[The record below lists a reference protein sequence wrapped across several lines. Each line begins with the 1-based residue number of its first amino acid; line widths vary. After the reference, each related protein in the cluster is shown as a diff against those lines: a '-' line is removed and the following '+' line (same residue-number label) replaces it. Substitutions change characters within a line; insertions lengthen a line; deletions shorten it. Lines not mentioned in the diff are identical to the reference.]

1 MDKFK
6 AFIKQNKKLVYGV
19 IAILIIAI
27 GAKMGYDY
35 HSNNIISRIEV
46 KFSGYNGHGYAQ
58 ISNSES
64 VNKYMTRRVLEKNHI
79 KKDIINKIVDHPT
92 AFDYDMLSS
101 EDQYKIQSSMEDLSS
116 TRLEFKGKSSDLKN
130 GDKVTVTFKN
140 SNSELPFRDGKK
152 TFTVKG
158 LKKTTKVSSNKVFNQ
173 LKIKA
178 LGINGKGQV
187 ALASKNSDLIDSK
200 IKVKNNGHLSNGDVV
215 SLTLPKAAFKDD
227 SGKHQYTGSRTF
239 KYKISGLID
248 SKSITNIDDITD
260 ATDTVMNDYTDDKR
274 ILDDKYTSKFVNL
287 YVTPYNENED
297 EYYDDDDTSEVSS
310 KVEVADAS
318 ESSSSSSNKLS
329 IVAIYNVIAPD
340 ADDDD
345 DPENVAV
352 QVDNLSLKD
361 GKLNIK
367 DKKITSSD
375 NISTLSDSI
384 KTYERNLEVSGL
396 KLK

>member
-6 AFIKQNKKLVYGV
+6 TFITQNKKLVYGV
-19 IAILIIAI
+19 IAIIIIAA
-27 GAKMGYDY
+27 GAKIGYDY

-46 KFSGYNGHGYAQ
+46 KFYGYNGHGDAV
-58 ISNSES
+58 ISNAES
-64 VNKYMTRRVLEKNHI
+64 VNKYMTRRVLQKDHI
-79 KKDIINKIVDHPT
+79 KKDVINKIVSHPDT
-92 AFDYDMLSS
+92 FDYSMLSS
-101 EDQYKIQSSMEDLSS
+101 EDQYKIQSSIEDLSS
-116 TRLEFKGKSSDLKN
+116 TRLEFKGKSTELKN

-158 LKKTTKVSSNKVFNQ
+158 LKKTTKVSSNKIFNQ

-178 LGINGKGQV
+178 LGINGKGQI
-187 ALASKNSDLIDSK
+187 ALSSKNSDLINSN
-200 IKVKNNGHLSNGDVV
+200 IKVKNNGHLSNGDVI
-215 SLTLPKAAFKDD
+215 SLTLPKAAFKDS

-248 SKSITNIDDITD
+248 SKSITNVDDITD
-260 ATDTVMNDYTDDKR
+260 ATDTVMSDYTDDKQFA
-274 ILDDKYTSKFVNL
+274 DEKYTSKFVNL
-287 YVTPYNENED
+287 YVTPYNENEE
-297 EYYDDDDTSEVSS
+297 EYYDDDDNEVSS

-318 ESSSSSSNKLS
+318 ENSTSSSNKLS
-329 IVAIYNVIAPD
+329 IVAIYSVNSSD

-345 DPENVAV
+345 EPENVAV
-352 QVDNLSLKD
+352 EVNNLSLNN

-367 DKKITSSD
+367 DKKITSDD
-375 NISTLSDSI
+375 NVSTLSDSI

>member
-1 MDKFK
+1 MEKFK
-6 AFIKQNKKLVYGV
+6 TFITQNKKLVYGV
-19 IAILIIAI
+19 IAIIIIAA
-27 GAKMGYDY
+27 GAKIGYDY

-46 KFSGYNGHGYAQ
+46 KFYGYNGHGDAV
-58 ISNSES
+58 ISNAES
-64 VNKYMTRRVLEKNHI
+64 VNKYMTRRVLQKDHI
-79 KKDIINKIVDHPT
+79 KKDVINKIVSHPDT
-92 AFDYDMLSS
+92 FDYSMLSS
-101 EDQYKIQSSMEDLSS
+101 EDQYKIQSSIEDLSS
-116 TRLEFKGKSSDLKN
+116 TRLEFKGKSTELKN

-158 LKKTTKVSSNKVFNQ
+158 LKKTTKVSSNKIFNQ

-178 LGINGKGQV
+178 LGINGKGQI
-187 ALASKNSDLIDSK
+187 ALSSKNSDLINSN
-200 IKVKNNGHLSNGDVV
+200 IKVKNNGHLSNGDVI
-215 SLTLPKAAFKDD
+215 SLTLPKAAFKDS

-248 SKSITNIDDITD
+248 SKSITNVDDITD
-260 ATDTVMNDYTDDKR
+260 ATDTVMSDYTDDKQFA
-274 ILDDKYTSKFVNL
+274 DEKYTSKFVNL
-287 YVTPYNENED
+287 YVTPYNENEE
-297 EYYDDDDTSEVSS
+297 EYYDDDDNEVSS

-318 ESSSSSSNKLS
+318 ENSTSSSNKLS
-329 IVAIYNVIAPD
+329 IVAIYSVNSSD

-345 DPENVAV
+345 EPENVAV
-352 QVDNLSLKD
+352 EVNNLSLND

-367 DKKITSSD
+367 DKKITSDD
-375 NISTLSDSI
+375 NVSTLSDSI

>member
-6 AFIKQNKKLVYGV
+6 TFITQNKKLVYGV
-19 IAILIIAI
+19 IAIIIIAA
-27 GAKMGYDY
+27 GAKIGYDY

-46 KFSGYNGHGYAQ
+46 KFYGYNGHGDAA
-58 ISNSES
+58 ISNAES
-64 VNKYMTRRVLEKNHI
+64 VNKYMTRRVLQKDHI
-79 KKDIINKIVDHPT
+79 KKDVINKIVSHPDT
-92 AFDYDMLSS
+92 FDYSMLSS
-101 EDQYKIQSSMEDLSS
+101 EDQYKIQSSIEDLSS
-116 TRLEFKGKSSDLKN
+116 TRLEFKGKSTELKN

-158 LKKTTKVSSNKVFNQ
+158 LKKTTKVSSNKIFNQ

-178 LGINGKGQV
+178 LGINGKGQI
-187 ALASKNSDLIDSK
+187 ALSSKNSDLINSN
-200 IKVKNNGHLSNGDVV
+200 IKVKNNGHLSNGDVI
-215 SLTLPKAAFKDD
+215 SLTLPKAAFKDS

-248 SKSITNIDDITD
+248 SKSITNVDDITD
-260 ATDTVMNDYTDDKR
+260 ATDTVMSDYTDDKQFA
-274 ILDDKYTSKFVNL
+274 DEKYTSKFVNL
-287 YVTPYNENED
+287 YVTPYNENEE
-297 EYYDDDDTSEVSS
+297 EYYDDDDNEVSS

-318 ESSSSSSNKLS
+318 ENSTSSSNKLS
-329 IVAIYNVIAPD
+329 IAAIYSVNSSD

-345 DPENVAV
+345 EPENVAV
-352 QVDNLSLKD
+352 EVNNLSLND

-367 DKKITSSD
+367 DKKITSDD
-375 NISTLSDSI
+375 NVSTLSDSI